1 MAKNIKKTVEKK
13 IVEENKYFNYLLVAA
28 FAVFLCLFTTFKI
41 TGDDD
46 VFWHLATGK
55 YVLDTKSVPST
66 DVFGYMTYGQEW
78 MPFEWG
84 WDILTYGIYNIGGFE
99 AISILRTILLFAV
112 FWIYFYI
119 FRKFKVSY
127 TVIFFSLFALSFAI
141 IDRLTPRPHLMTY
154 LFFALLLLI
163 IIQYRYFNRNNYKI
177 LYFIPGIFLI
187 WANMHMGIIA
197 GAFLLGIFVLSE
209 IITYFKPLSLG
220 TKEVRPLEKNELI
233 RLIIIFGVSLLVM
246 LINPNG
252 FATYVYAY
260 EHTKMKMLQTV
271 NEWFSPFSE
280 RYGKGMATTFYKV
293 LLFLGLLVL
302 VDAFRKKDIF
312 RALLYIGFA
321 LYSVRAM
328 RFTVD
333 YVLILFIFI
342 VLAINSFIVS
352 LKSQSVKD
360 FIEKKPLLK
369 IGLILLFIYTYSP
382 ILNNSIYL
390 NFLQYYRITGF
401 GINSDFIPVQ
411 LFDFMKANNVQNIG
425 ERVFNHFGTG
435 GFFIWNFPDKK
446 NFIDS
451 RNLNDDI
458 FFKYNDLISKRP
470 GFEKKLDEYGI
481 DYAIYLAPDLVRMPE
496 EMQSTIISYF
506 CTSPNW
512 KLIFWDD
519 KSFLWVR
526 NLPKFEELIQK
537 YEYKYLNPYSY
548 SYYRQQIEK
557 GLRED
562 KQTVKKEY
570 DRKMSETP
578 DGIVI
583 NSIKQIFGNKINN

>member
-1 MAKNIKKTVEKK
+1 MAKTVKKPVTKQEVK
-13 IVEENKYFNYLLVAA
+13 ENKYFNYLLLTA
-28 FAVFLCLFTTFKI
+28 FVVFLCLFSTFKI

-55 YVLDTKSVPST
+55 YVLETKSVPST
-66 DVFGYMTYGQEW
+66 DVFGFMTYGQEW

-84 WDILTYGIYNIGGFE
+84 WDILTYGIYNLGGFE
-99 AISILRTILLFAV
+99 AISILRTFLLLSV
-112 FWIYFYI
+112 FGIYFFI

-127 TVIFFSLFALSFAI
+127 TLIFFSLFALSFAI
-141 IDRLTPRPHLMTY
+141 IDRLTPRPHLITY

-163 IIQYRYFNRNNYKI
+163 IIQYRYFNRGNYKI

-209 IITYFKPLSLG
+209 IITYLKPLTFG
-220 TKEVRPLEKNELI
+220 TKETRALDKNELI
-233 RLIIIFGVSLLVM
+233 RLIIIFAVSLLVM

-280 RYGKGMATTFYKV
+280 RYGKGMPTTFYKV
-293 LLFLGLLVL
+293 LLFLGVIVL
-302 VDAFRKKDIF
+302 IDAFKKKDVF

-342 VLAINSFIVS
+342 VLAINSFIIS

-360 FIEKKPLLK
+360 FIEKQPILK
-369 IGLILLFIYTYSP
+369 IALIALFVYTYNP
-382 ILNNSIYL
+382 ILNNTLYL
-390 NFLQYYRITGF
+390 NFLQYYRVTGF
-401 GINSDFIPVQ
+401 AINSDFIPVQ

-425 ERVFNHFGTG
+425 DRVLNHFGTG

-458 FFKYNDLISKRP
+458 FFKYNDLMSKRP

-506 CTSPNW
+506 SSSPNW

-526 NLPKFEELIQK
+526 NLPKFEELIKK
-537 YEYKYLNPYSY
+537 YEYKYLTPYTYSY
-548 SYYRQQIEK
+548 FRQQIER
-557 GLRED
+557 GIRDD
-562 KQTVKKEY
+562 KQTVKKEF
-570 DRKMSETP
+570 DRKMTETP
-578 DGIVI
+578 EGIVI
-583 NSIKQIFGNKINN
+583 NSIKQVFGNKINN